1 MFWGNK
7 KKENIEFS
15 NIEIAVCTLLIH
27 AARTDDSYSLK
38 EKELIKTSLNKL
50 GIVNLDYIN
59 RLIKYCEI
67 KETDSV
73 EIYNFTKEIKKFKY
87 EYRLEIVEMMLKIIY
102 SDKKLCYL
110 EDRLIRKIAGLIYI
124 ENKDLGNLKRSVK
137 NDIYSK

>member
-50 GIVNLDYIN
+50 GIENLDYIN
-59 RLIKYCEI
+59 RLIKLRFI
-67 KETDSV
+67 ILQRK
-73 EIYNFTKEIKKFKY
+73 
-87 EYRLEIVEMMLKIIY
+87 LK
-102 SDKKLCYL
+102 
-110 EDRLIRKIAGLIYI
+110 
-124 ENKDLGNLKRSVK
+124 NL
-137 NDIYSK
+137 NMNID